1 MSENK
6 SRDAQESFF
15 FVVVF
20 FAQIIIIKKK
30 KLKLL
35 SLSLDRSQDRG
46 EGLESGGNKH
56 AFYDDQI

>member
-6 SRDAQESFF
+6 SRDAQESFVFLLF
-15 FVVVF
+15 FCTNNNNL
-20 FAQIIIIKKK
+20 KK